1 VLTPSRAAMKTDTAG
16 DNKDLDGEF
25 AQAMRFVEAL
35 FDGAPEAVVLVDD
48 RQGPQAVD
56 GSAPL
61 ESLIGYTLDQAVE
74 VLEPIIREAD
84 RYRLSQVYQSVL
96 ATPGHH
102 ASESFWVTHRD
113 GHLVQ
118 LRATAIN
125 RRDDG
130 VLRSILIR
138 IAEVLETGTAQTA
151 PPDFESD
158 DLPDSQ
164 RPGGLATREQFAEAL
179 RVAVTRKNAKV
190 WNASRFARST
200 SRDRRYDF
208 TLALVELDR
217 FKMVVGGFGPQ
228 TADAVVVGVGER
240 LAGVLRGRDVF
251 AHLGGGEFG
260 ILLDAVGDVAHA
272 TRVTDGVLTAFEER
286 FRVGGHA
293 LSISPIIG
301 FATSERPYSS
311 PDEVMRDAAAAAGH
325 ALSRTGRKRA
335 AYHTAMRLEDK
346 EEMQLI
352 VALHEGLEKHQFQV
366 HYQPIVR
373 LSSGELVGFEALA
386 RWTHPRLG
394 EIPPAKFIP
403 MAEECGA
410 MGDLGRRVLREACEQ
425 TATWNAICPGS
436 SPLSISVNL
445 SGSQLADPR
454 LLKDVEHALT
464 ETGLAP
470 EQLKL
475 DITETVVLEN
485 LELAAGAVAQ
495 LRLYGVTFSLDDFGT
510 GFSSLSYLHRLPYDQ
525 LKIDRSFLTGGGLKN
540 RIIIKTI
547 VGLAQNLGIEAV
559 AEGVESE
566 EQRNALAEF
575 GCDLAQGYFFAK
587 PMPASEAES
596 LIVGRVLP

>member
-1 VLTPSRAAMKTDTAG
+1 IETLIGHT
-16 DNKDLDGEF
+16 LE
-25 AQAMRFVEAL
+25 E
-35 FDGAPEAVVLVDD
+35 
-48 RQGPQAVD
+48 AVD
-56 GSAPL
+56 GA
-61 ESLIGYTLDQAVE
+61 ERLIRVADLHRVRQA
-74 VLEPIIREAD
+74 
-84 RYRLSQVYQSVL
+84 YQSVL
-96 ATPGHH
+96 EAPGQR
-102 ASESFWVTHRD
+102 ASLSFWVTHRD

-118 LRATAIN
+118 LRATAVN

-130 VLRSILIR
+130 VLGSILIR
-138 IAEVLETGTAQTA
+138 FNAVADATARQSSA
-151 PPDFESD
+151 PGFESD
-158 DLPDSQ
+158 GPPDSQ
-164 RPGGLATREQFAEAL
+164 RPGGLAPRVQFAEAL
-179 RVAVTRKNAKV
+179 SAAVKRKNARV

-208 TLALVELDR
+208 TLVLLELDR

-228 TADAVVVGVGER
+228 TADAVVVAVGDR
-240 LAGVLRGRDVF
+240 LAGVLRGCDVF

-260 ILLDAVGDVAHA
+260 ILLDAVGDVPHA
-272 TRVTDGVLTAFEER
+272 TRVTDGLLGAFEER

-301 FATSERPYSS
+301 FATSERPYNSS
-311 PDEVMRDAAAAAGH
+311 DEVMRDAAAAAGH

-352 VALHEGLEKHQFQV
+352 VALHEGLEKRQFDV

-373 LSSGELVGFEALA
+373 VSSSEVVGFEALA

-394 EIPPAKFIP
+394 AIPPAKFIP

-410 MGDLGRRVLREACEQ
+410 MGDLGRRVLRQACEQ
-425 TATWNAICPGS
+425 AATWNAICPGS

-445 SGSQLADPR
+445 AGSQLADPK
-454 LLKDVEHALT
+454 LLKEVEEALT

-475 DITETVVLEN
+475 EITESVVLEN

-495 LRLYGVTFSLDDFGT
+495 LRLYGVMFSLDDFGT
-510 GFSSLSYLHRLPYDQ
+510 GFSSLSYLHMLPYDQ

-540 RIIIKTI
+540 RIIISAI
-547 VGLAQNLGIEAV
+547 VGLAKSLGIEVV

-566 EQRNALAEF
+566 AQRDALDAV
-575 GCDLAQGYFFAK
+575 GCDFAQGYYFAK
-587 PMPASEAES
+587 PMPASEAEQ